1 MRRVWAGIG
10 QAIESAAIA
19 AIGLVV
25 VALVLLAVWGVD
37 QGFEGDPLLQW
48 RVAVDAWML
57 GHGVDVGVT
66 LATDAVVA
74 VGIEEASR
82 SFVLGI
88 GAWGIGLVTLWLH
101 WRAGRRLAELP
112 AVDAG
117 IATAAG
123 AIATGL
129 VGLAAGASAQHAT
142 AAPDLGQAFALP
154 ALVALAGMAGAVLAR
169 RGHEWVVASGRALTV
184 DEPWVRAARAALR
197 AGLASTIGVLGVG
210 ALLLGAGLLLRFT
223 DAILLLESLEPTGL
237 GVVVLFLVQ
246 LALAPTA
253 VVWASSW
260 AIGPGFELGTGSSV
274 SPLGTE
280 LGPVPSLPLLA
291 AIDPSAQPWMLAV
304 VALPVLAGVAAG
316 VLARQT
322 VLAGTRER
330 PAHWWELAAAAAG
343 GALVAGMLLGVLAA
357 LSAGAIGPG
366 RLADAGPDAV
376 LVAAWG
382 ALEVGVG
389 LAVGLFAGARVGG
402 PIAVGEALPLA
413 TEGSATSVRGVL
425 GLGGAGRGR
434 GTGDDPDPDDLDDED
449 SRPDAG
455 DEHDGE
461 ERGRRTEGA
470 EPAADDPDAQVTEA
484 VEPVVVERAADARQT
499 EAVGPVEPAAGER
512 ATDRGE
518 VEAAD
523 DERDEPRPSD
533 GGRAADTADDGLA
546 ADTAADREPGGDR
559 APR

>member
-1 MRRVWAGIG
+1 MRVGTVPVVRRVWAGIG

-25 VALVLLAVWGVD
+25 VALVLLAVWGID

-112 AVDAG
+112 VVDAG

-123 AIATGL
+123 AVATGL
-129 VGLAAGASAQHAT
+129 VGLAAAASAQHAT

-154 ALVALAGMAGAVLAR
+154 ALVALVGMVGAVLAR

-260 AIGPGFELGTGSSV
+260 AIGPGFVLGTGSSV

-343 GALVAGMLLGVLAA
+343 GALVAGVLLGVLAA

-382 ALEVGVG
+382 ALEVGIG
-389 LAVGLFAGARVGG
+389 LAVGLFAGARIGG
-402 PIAVGEALPLA
+402 PIAIGEALPLA
-413 TEGSATSVRGVL
+413 REGSTTSVRGVL

-434 GTGDDPDPDDLDDED
+434 RTDDGDADHDDLDDDDGPDDEGGRADAD
-449 SRPDAG
+449 SG
-455 DEHDGE
+455 HDRDD
-461 ERGRRTEGA
+461 ERG
-470 EPAADDPDAQVTEA
+470 AADDAEAADDDQDEQVTEV
-484 VEPVVVERAADARQT
+484 VEPVVVERVPDAQ
-499 EAVGPVEPAAGER
+499 PVEASPADESAAGR
-512 ATDRGE
+512 VDD
-518 VEAAD
+518 AD
-523 DERDEPRPSD
+523 DEHATDP
-533 GGRAADTADDGLA
+533 
-546 ADTAADREPGGDR
+546 AADREPGGDR